1 MRTTGFVRGRRLHA
15 RTLARRYHVCMDA
28 SPLLVRVL
36 AALRDRKLEAVLIGN
51 AAAALHGAPVTTLDF
66 DFLFR
71 ETTTNLAKLK
81 QVAKDCDAMI
91 LRPFYPVSKLYRVV
105 NDDLGLQAD
114 FMPMIH
120 GIRSFEGVRA
130 RATQRVISGFSLL
143 VASLD
148 DIYCKQEGSWT
159 RPRSRRFACPRAD
172 TTNCHRPAHS
182 FETKEAGLAMKRR
195 KTPVVKKPAAT
206 RAEALA
212 VLSQESDEQL
222 DELIRRRLALPLEKR
237 MNFLRKR
244 LPGGGS
250 CL

>member
-1 MRTTGFVRGRRLHA
+1 
-15 RTLARRYHVCMDA
+15 MDA
-28 SPLLVRVL
+28 SPLLSIL
-36 AALRDRKLEAVLIGN
+36 LQAFAAQRLEAVLIGN

-130 RATQRVISGFSLL
+130 RATQRMIGGFPLI

-148 DIYCKQEGSWT
+148 DIIASKK
-159 RPRSRRFACPRAD
+159 A
-172 TTNCHRPAHS
+172 
-182 FETKEAGLAMKRR
+182 AGRER
-195 KTPVVKKPAAT
+195 D
-206 RAEALA
+206 LA
-212 VLSQESDEQL
+212 VLPVLEQT
-222 DELIRRRLALPLEKR
+222 RRTSVGQAAAPKGKR
-237 MNFLRKR
+237 R
-244 LPGGGS
+244 GS
-250 CL
+250 R

>member
-1 MRTTGFVRGRRLHA
+1 MQALQRQQQAF
-15 RTLARRYHVCMDA
+15 
-28 SPLLVRVL
+28 
-36 AALRDRKLEAVLIGN
+36 AAQRLEAVLIGN

-130 RATQRVISGFSLL
+130 RATQRMIGGFPLI

-148 DIYCKQEGSWT
+148 DIIASKK
-159 RPRSRRFACPRAD
+159 A
-172 TTNCHRPAHS
+172 
-182 FETKEAGLAMKRR
+182 AGRER
-195 KTPVVKKPAAT
+195 D
-206 RAEALA
+206 LA
-212 VLSQESDEQL
+212 VLPVLEQT
-222 DELIRRRLALPLEKR
+222 RRTSVGQAAAPKGKR
-237 MNFLRKR
+237 R
-244 LPGGGS
+244 GS
-250 CL
+250 R